1 MEIKI
6 GIVNVAR
13 EVSIESTLSGE
24 EVNKRV
30 SDALASNGVLDL
42 ADDKGRR
49 VLIPAQAIGYVDLG
63 PENARRV
70 GFGAV

>member
-24 EVNKRV
+24 EVNQRV
-30 SDALASNGVLDL
+30 SEALASNGVLDL

>member
-6 GIVNVAR
+6 GIQNITR
-13 EVSIESTLSGE
+13 EITLESSQSAE
-24 EVNKRV
+24 EVTELVRQ
-30 SDALASNGVLDL
+30 ALDKGGVLDL

-49 VLIPAQAIGYVDLG
+49 VLVAAERIGYVDLG
-63 PENARRV
+63 VENVRRV